1 MPVSRII
8 KFVDVFKQALSC
20 LVANFMGQYVKP
32 RLAVK
37 TQKGY
42 DGVLFGQDLDG
53 WKNVAVSTIT
63 RSDVRERLEHIVGRG
78 CPTLANN
85 TLAYLRKFF
94 NWCVD
99 QEILEHSPAGRVKA
113 PALKVVGDGVLLEDE
128 IKIVWQA
135 FEEEG
140 QIFGNFSC

>member
-1 MPVSRII
+1 MSRII
-8 KFVDVFKQALSC
+8 KFVDVFKQDLSC

-78 CPTLANN
+78 CPTIHWL
-85 TLAYLRKFF
+85 
-94 NWCVD
+94 
-99 QEILEHSPAGRVKA
+99 I
-113 PALKVVGDGVLLEDE
+113 
-128 IKIVWQA
+128 
-135 FEEEG
+135 
-140 QIFGNFSC
+140 